1 MVHILIKETSSQA
14 KNLIEFLKTMPF
26 VEFLDTEKKPY
37 KITLEAMKEA
47 KTKNKKLKTF
57 SNTKYLFKELN
68 K

>member
-26 VEFLDTEKKPY
+26 VEFLDTEKKPN

-47 KTKNKKLKTF
+47 ETKNEKLKTF
-57 SNTKYLFKELN
+57 SNTKDLFKELN